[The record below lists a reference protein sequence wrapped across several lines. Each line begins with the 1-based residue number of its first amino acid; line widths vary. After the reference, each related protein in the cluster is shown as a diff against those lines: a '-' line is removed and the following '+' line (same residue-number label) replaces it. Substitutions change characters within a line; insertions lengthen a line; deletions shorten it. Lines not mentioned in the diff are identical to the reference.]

1 MNTIHSSEIWTKTS
15 CLEKELEVTRTIRTK
30 LENLGYTLPPGA
42 FDQYTNQKQTV
53 INCIVDDW
61 RSRSNE
67 YHDDTPYLFDRNT
80 VILTDNQVLCPTQY
94 KIYQLPKSFFSIYSY
109 EPENNLWNPTR
120 DFCFSVNRIDHTRL
134 QLMLEL
140 AWRVHLNRGWINF
153 NCELRYPDGSGPLL
167 SNTRNSFD
175 HMWSELGTHSKSIYE
190 KSFELLAPQMPLKNY
205 EMSHEIAHI
214 SSFLNI
220 VVETYHGDNNIAL
233 SEKIFRA
240 LLTPVPWT
248 VYSSRYTVAYLESMG
263 FDCLS
268 DIINHNHYD
277 RLKNVEN
284 KINIFIWKS
293 LDTAK
298 WLKQQNFESLKAR
311 CKEAA
316 EHNQELLKQMAKQWL
331 DDFDQWLKNLPSQ
344 LNF

>member
-1 MNTIHSSEIWTKTS
+1 MDIIHTREIWTKTS
-15 CLEKELEVTRTIRTK
+15 CLHKETDVNHTIRSK
-30 LENLGYTLPPGA
+30 LENLGYIPSPN
-42 FDQYTNQKQTV
+42 DCDRHTNQKQTV

-67 YHDDTPYLFDRNT
+67 YHDDTPYLFDKNT
-80 VILTDNQVLCPTQY
+80 IILTDNQVLCPTQY
-94 KIYQLPKSFFSIYSY
+94 KIYQLPKSFFGIYSY
-109 EPENNLWNPTR
+109 EPENNFWNPTR
-120 DFCFSVNRIDHTRL
+120 DFCFSVNRIDQARL
-134 QLMLEL
+134 KLMLEL
-140 AWRVHLNRGWINF
+140 AWRVHLDRGWVNF
-153 NCELRYPDGSGPLL
+153 NCELRYSDGTGPLL
-167 SNTRNSFD
+167 THTRNAFEY
-175 HMWSELGTHSKSIYE
+175 MWSELDTHSKSIYE
-190 KSFELLAPQMPLKNY
+190 PSFKLLAPQMPLKNY

-240 LLTPVPWT
+240 LVTPVPWT
-248 VYSSRYTVAYLESMG
+248 VYSGRYTVAYLESMG

-298 WLKQQNFESLKAR
+298 QLKQQNFESLQAR

-316 EHNQELLKQMAKQWL
+316 THNQELLKRMAKQWP
-331 DDFDQWLKNLPSQ
+331 DDFNQWLKNLSNQ